1 MMRRAGRRNCLPG
14 ALFELIMFPL
24 TEHEPTA
31 ARATAGGCRI
41 LVIKLGALGDIFLAM
56 EAFQAIRSHH
66 PDARVTLL
74 TRPQFVGL
82 ARQMPWFDEVWPDPA
97 PKGLQFA
104 GWLAWR
110 RQLRGGGFSRV
121 YDLQGNDRS
130 GNYFRLMAP
139 GRPEWCGVVKG
150 CSHRWPGFRTENLPV
165 PERLRRLLAVAGV
178 QPAGDPDLAWLNGE
192 TASLDLP
199 EKFALLVPGC
209 APQHPYKRWPARHF
223 AALAGMLAKHGVT
236 PVAIGT
242 AVDRDAVAELVALAP
257 EVVDLTGKTSLGQ
270 VAALARRAVWVVTN
284 DTGPAH
290 IAGIVGAPTLVV
302 MSRVT
307 DPVKMLP
314 HGPAVGWLK
323 RDDLADLGADE
334 VWTALQSLSR
344 PPAA

>member
-1 MMRRAGRRNCLPG
+1 MAPP
-14 ALFELIMFPL
+14 A
-24 TEHEPTA
+24 EHWSGIPEPA
-31 ARATAGGCRI
+31 ARDSAAERV

-56 EAFQAIRSHH
+56 QAFAAVRRHH
-66 PDARVTLL
+66 GGARITLL
-74 TRPQFVGL
+74 TRKQFAGL
-82 ARQMPWFDEVWPDPA
+82 ARQMPWFDEVWEDPA
-97 PKGLQFA
+97 PKAWQVGR
-104 GWLAWR
+104 WLAWR
-110 RQLRGGGFSRV
+110 RRLRGGGFARV
-121 YDLQGNDRS
+121 YDLQCNDRS
-130 GNYFRLMAP
+130 GTYFRLLAP
-139 GRPEWCGVVKG
+139 RRPEWCGVVPG
-150 CSHRWPGFRTENLPV
+150 CSHRWAGSRKDPLPV

-178 QPAGDPDLAWLNGE
+178 QAAGPPELTWLDGDLGG
-192 TASLDLP
+192 LDLP

-209 APQHPYKRWPARHF
+209 APQHPYKRWPARQF
-223 AALAGMLAKHGVT
+223 AELAMKLTAHGVT

-257 EVVDLTGKTSLGQ
+257 GVVDLTGKTSLGQ

-307 DPVKMLP
+307 DPVRMLP

-334 VWTALQSLSR
+334 VWTALQSISR
-344 PPAA
+344 PDAG